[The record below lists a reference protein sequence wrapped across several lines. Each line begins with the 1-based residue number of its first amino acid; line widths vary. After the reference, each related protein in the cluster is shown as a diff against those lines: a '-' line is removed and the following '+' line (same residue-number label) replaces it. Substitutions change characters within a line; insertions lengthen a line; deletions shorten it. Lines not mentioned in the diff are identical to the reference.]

1 MLLFKSL
8 EIIKQHPTWQPGCNW
23 SSFTNEWT
31 QVENES
37 VRIKNRLRLSWHQV
51 HSSDKNHPST
61 QKYSLIITITVRP
74 ILQCFTCINTGSSP
88 LPFHNMFY
96 QVHFT
101 DREEAQK
108 HFPAQIQASYPTAE
122 PGFKPGSAVQPLN
135 AYPAWYSEMSTSS
148 SWLSPVTAWGV
159 TAVWAWSP
167 RLHTRRHIWLANLS
181 QFLKIQWCEDYSK
194 GILKLL
200 HSLKADK
207 ALSNYSPYLHLLV
220 LYEMIQNPIFL
231 QYSANR
237 PYKEKL
243 DRKLPVDRGPVSP
256 TDALSFHRPRRNND
270 RRQKAPSPGEA
281 SPLLRHAFKRL
292 PSPCIAK
299 ASGKRLLWAR
309 RPHSPGAPAFLRFQW
324 TRSLHER
331 EPLDT
336 RRSSGRAS
344 TFSSGC
350 NAGLER
356 SERKVRGFPVA
367 PRSHAL
373 PLNGRANRQSQNDK
387 AKIHSSCSPVDCA
400 DGLSKVGSPN
410 WVTAH
415 PLPAHSAPNP
425 RKVQTQFKEL
435 CGTGTKRVCL
445 NWTGLCPRAVTLELC
460 YDCDQAKNFK
470 NTDTWYTLPN
480 ILMY

>member
-1 MLLFKSL
+1 MTAWVQLVQFYKRVNS
-8 EIIKQHPTWQPGCNW
+8 
-23 SSFTNEWT
+23 
-31 QVENES
+31 ENES
-37 VRIKNRLRLSWHQV
+37 VRIKNRLQLSWHQV

-61 QKYSLIITITVRP
+61 QKYSLIITITAGP
-74 ILQCFTCINTGSSP
+74 ILQCFACINPGSSP

-122 PGFKPGSAVQPLN
+122 PGFKPGSAVQPLH
-135 AYPAWYSEMSTSS
+135 AYPARYSEMSTSS

-159 TAVWAWSP
+159 TAVWAWSL

-207 ALSNYSPYLHLLV
+207 ALSIYSSYLHLLV

-256 TDALSFHRPRRNND
+256 TDALSFHRPGRNND

-281 SPLLRHAFKRL
+281 SLLLRHAFKRL
-292 PSPCIAK
+292 PSPCIPRHPAGGCSGPGDLTARGLQ
-299 ASGKRLLWAR
+299 ASSVSSEPEAYTNA
-309 RPHSPGAPAFLRFQW
+309 SPWTPGDPPDVPAPSAPDAMRDWSEL
-324 TRSLHER
+324 S
-331 EPLDT
+331 
-336 RRSSGRAS
+336 
-344 TFSSGC
+344 
-350 NAGLER
+350 ER
-356 SERKVRGFPVA
+356 SAG
-367 PRSHAL
+367 
-373 PLNGRANRQSQNDK
+373 SQWLRE
-387 AKIHSSCSPVDCA
+387 ATPSP
-400 DGLSKVGSPN
+400 
-410 WVTAH
+410 
-415 PLPAHSAPNP
+415 
-425 RKVQTQFKEL
+425 
-435 CGTGTKRVCL
+435 
-445 NWTGLCPRAVTLELC
+445 
-460 YDCDQAKNFK
+460 
-470 NTDTWYTLPN
+470 
-480 ILMY
+480 